1 MKVQVSP
8 INKINLISGHNTQ
21 VTDIQN
27 KGQLVSVLY
36 SPKKK
41 DSRLLIYDKNNLD
54 TFNVEDVIDVLHTD
68 NRVLGKYE
76 ILSNHE
82 LNDSGLEDIYK
93 TYDKVSLAGFLLE
106 NII

>member
-1 MKVQVSP
+1 MKVKVSP
-8 INKINLISGHNTQ
+8 INKINLISGYNTQ

-27 KGQLVSVLY
+27 KGYLVSVLY

-41 DSRLLIYDKNNLD
+41 DSRILIYEQNNQDK
-54 TFNVEDVIDVLHTD
+54 FKVEDIIDVIHSD

-93 TYDKVSLAGFLLE
+93 TYDKVSFAGFLLE